1 MKYKEVYNIS
11 MSKLKII
18 LTGVIILLV
27 SVGVY
32 AVLQKDKQANEP
44 VGEVDVLRQEYAGLP
59 EDHRFRRLESS
70 QAAEKL
76 ESGTGVVFLGFKEC
90 PWCQKLA
97 PILNEAAVAENIDI
111 YYYDIRSDREGS
123 SETYQRILSK
133 LKPHLDVDEEGNPR
147 VYVPDVSIVKNG
159 EIVWRHEMEKASAD
173 ESKPDTYWTGER
185 RERTITDFRENAQAI
200 K

>member
-1 MKYKEVYNIS
+1 MD
-11 MSKLKII
+11 KIK
-18 LTGVIILLV
+18 ILLV
-27 SVGVY
+27 GVGLLVVSLGLY
-32 AVLQKDKQANEP
+32 AFAQNEAP
-44 VGEVDVLRQEYAGLP
+44 TQDAAAEVDVMRQEYAGLP